1 MISTL
6 SIVKG
11 SGGRAKMAKFHEKG
25 RFVSFF
31 FNRTNMVTLSSM
43 LRAEMSLKMLSWLS
57 SYRFEWYRKNYLPI
71 LRGSGVKNQYKMK
84 KNTKNRK
91 SNKF

>member
-31 FNRTNMVTLSSM
+31 LIQDEYGHFVFDAKSGNVIKIVVLAKFN
-43 LRAEMSLKMLSWLS
+43 
-57 SYRFEWYRKNYLPI
+57 RFEWFRKSYVLI

-84 KNTKNRK
+84 KMTKNWK